1 MVMLSPTI
9 LFAPQQTLADLRR
22 ENKEREPH
30 FVYCYAAVT
39 RVGQLRTKRAGLCSQ
54 LSKNLICLLNI
65 ILDVLAGATHCGG
78 AVQMCN
84 QRPLL

>member
-30 FVYCYAAVT
+30 FAYCYAAVT
-39 RVGQLRTKRAGLCSQ
+39 RVGQLRTKTGGPLFAIVQEPYLFAQ
-54 LSKNLICLLNI
+54 YNI
-65 ILDVLAGATHCGG
+65 GCASGGDALRWGG
-78 AVQMCN
+78 ADV
-84 QRPLL
+84 